1 MLAWAWE
8 LILAMGMHDMY
19 VFKKTFQLHL
29 RGNWMGANAGSIS
42 SHPVTSRMLLESF
55 LRTYM
60 SYT

>member
-42 SHPVTSRMLLESF
+42 SMAA
-55 LRTYM
+55 
-60 SYT
+60 